1 MYPQGNKDGLCPL
14 NKLEFTRKKMT
25 CQNELY
31 VVDGGDHSFKVS
43 QKYQKTAG
51 VNQHDVE
58 MEAVKAISQFI
69 QNSVAE
75 SLT

>member
-1 MYPQGNKDGLCPL
+1 
-14 NKLEFTRKKMT
+14 MT
-25 CQNELY
+25 CQNELH
-31 VVDGGDHSFKVS
+31 VVDGGDLSFKVG

-58 MEAVKAISQFI
+58 TEAVKAISQFI
-69 QNSVAE
+69 QNSIAE